1 MGLDLA
7 PCIACDEQVPVGAT
21 LCAECGYD
29 VADHDRS
36 RLILGGLGMALCLSG
51 FLALVGLPLIIRAHL
66 HGVAAEGSIT
76 TREAHDVTAHVLRV
90 LQRQFALDS
99 T

>member
-1 MGLDLA
+1 MALDLA
-7 PCIACDEQVPVGAT
+7 PCLACEAKVPVGAT

-36 RLILGGLGMALCLSG
+36 RLLLGGLGMALCLSG
-51 FLALVGLPLIIRAHL
+51 VLVLVGLPLVVRAHL

-76 TREAHDVTAHVLRV
+76 SREAHDMTAHVLSV